1 MPKNG
6 SVKNNGTISW
16 TSDAMDK
23 AGDLF
28 AQARQDGWINVLTGL
43 GTSRDKRVGMTFQ
56 PTSRITNQKE
66 LLEEMYHGD
75 DIVSTFVD
83 LPAQEATREW
93 IDVMVQG
100 ENEGYDVEIGSLI
113 MQELEAIGARDA
125 ITAGLTWSRLYGG
138 SVVLLGVDDGE
149 TATEPLNLDAV
160 KSIDWLTVL
169 DRFDV
174 YVDSY
179 YTDPTEPKY
188 GLPKMYRIQSS
199 AYSDSTPYGTLIH
212 ESRTLRFDGTRTSIR
227 RRQENAGWAESVLGR
242 TSDVIRDFQAASQSI
257 ANLLQDF
264 SQATF
269 KIKGLAKALA
279 ADKDGL
285 VIKRL
290 QMLDIARS
298 IVRAV
303 PLDEDEEF
311 ERKGAGVQGM
321 SDLYDRQMMRVSA
334 ATRIPVTLL
343 FGRSPA
349 GMNSTG
355 ESDIRLFYDHVAAMQ
370 EAVLRPRLEYL
381 LTILLNSSDG
391 PTGGVEPESWG
402 FEFNPLFQENAKE
415 KAEAR
420 LAVARSD
427 DIYLGHGVLTSDEVA
442 LSRFG
447 GDKYSAETSLDKD
460 ERAETEQEKARLR
473 ILTEARDQID
483 SREDVPG
490 YGLQTDEAKRADS
503 CRTCAFADGNYC
515 DRWSFAV
522 DVGYVCDDHMR
533 DDGTIQM
540 APRKEKKIL
549 KQPRGR
555 NC

>member
-1 MPKNG
+1 MPKTGN
-6 SVKNNGTISW
+6 VKNNGTISW
-16 TSDAMDK
+16 TSDAIDK
-23 AGDLF
+23 AGDMF
-28 AQARQDGWINVLTGL
+28 AQARQDGWVNVLTGL
-43 GTSRDKRVGMTFQ
+43 GTSRDKRLGARFE
-56 PTSRITNQKE
+56 PSARLTNQKE
-66 LLEEMYHGD
+66 LLEDMYHGD
-75 DIVSTFVD
+75 DIVSTFID
-83 LPAQEATREW
+83 LPAQESTREW

-100 ENEGYDVEIGSLI
+100 ESEGYDVEIGSLI
-113 MQELEAIGARDA
+113 MQELEGIGARDA
-125 ITAGLTWSRLYGG
+125 ITNGLIWSRLYGG
-138 SVVLLGVDDGE
+138 SVILLGVDDGGE
-149 TATEPLNLDAV
+149 TTDPLDLNTIR
-160 KSIDWLTVL
+160 SIDWMTVL

-188 GLPKMYRIQSS
+188 GLPKVYRIQSS
-199 AYSDSTPYGTLIH
+199 TYSGDTPFGTLIH
-212 ESRTLRFDGTRTSIR
+212 ETRTIRFDGTRTSVR
-227 RRQENAGWAESVLGR
+227 RRQENSGWAESVLSR
-242 TSDVIRDFQAASQSI
+242 TSDIIRDFQTASESI

-321 SDLYDRQMMRVSA
+321 ADLYDRQMMRVSA

-355 ESDIRLFYDHVAAMQ
+355 ESDIRLFYDHVASMQ

-381 LTILLNSSDG
+381 LTILLNASDG
-391 PTGGVEPESWG
+391 PTRGVEPGSWG
-402 FEFNPLFQENAKE
+402 FEFNPLFQEDAKE

-420 LAVARSD
+420 LSIARSD
-427 DIYLGHGVLTSDEVA
+427 DIYLGHGVLTSEEVA

-460 ERAETEQEKARLR
+460 ERAETEQERARLR

-490 YGLQTDEAKRADS
+490 YGLQTDEARRADA

-515 DRWSFAV
+515 ERWSFAF
-522 DVGYVCDDHMR
+522 DAGFVCDDYMR
-533 DDGTIQM
+533 DDGSIDTS
-540 APRKEKKIL
+540 PRKALQIAR
-549 KQPRGR
+549 QPRGR